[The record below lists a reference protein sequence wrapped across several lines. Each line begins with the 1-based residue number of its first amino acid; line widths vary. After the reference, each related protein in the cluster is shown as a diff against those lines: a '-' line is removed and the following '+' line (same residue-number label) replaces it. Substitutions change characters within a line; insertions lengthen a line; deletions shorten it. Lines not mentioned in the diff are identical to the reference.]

1 MTTDLQAE
9 PTTEELHSDTIE
21 QLITGTKN
29 GGTTWHVD
37 QGMDL
42 TANTL
47 VAHID
52 LTKFPKNLQLRV
64 ASCTEPEVSTII
76 DGRDNPNLDAL
87 RDLALHQIRGRI
99 TLQHAV
105 IVHLGELAPTSGPYE
120 DCMLQV
126 AQALAKATE
135 SGTISWHTRGHN
147 PFHELRLPQCA
158 FRLLIRG
165 EQRDIIL
172 AALHE
177 QGMLGEIR
185 SAAPE
190 ASAVLE
196 ALAQAAAATAEHEV
210 PDLRPTPD
218 PDTGTPVERLLKAVI
233 NGC

>member
-9 PTTEELHSDTIE
+9 PTIEELHSDTIE
-21 QLITGTKN
+21 QLITATKN
-29 GGTTWHVD
+29 GGTTWHLD
-37 QGMDL
+37 QDMNL

-47 VAHID
+47 VAQIE
-52 LTKFPKNLQLRV
+52 LTKFPKNLILRI
-64 ASCTEPEVSTII
+64 ASCTEPEVSTFI

-87 RDLALHQIRGRI
+87 RDLARHQIRGRI
-99 TLQHAV
+99 ALQRTV
-105 IVHLGELAPTSGPYE
+105 IVHLGEEMPHSGPYE
-120 DCMLQV
+120 DCMLGV
-126 AQALAKATE
+126 ARALGKATH

-147 PFHELRLPQCA
+147 PFYELRLPQCT
-158 FRLLIRG
+158 FRLVIRG

-177 QGMLGEIR
+177 QGMVGEIR
-185 SAAPE
+185 SAAPD
-190 ASAVLE
+190 ASTVLE
-196 ALAQAAAATAEHEV
+196 TLAQAAVATAEREV